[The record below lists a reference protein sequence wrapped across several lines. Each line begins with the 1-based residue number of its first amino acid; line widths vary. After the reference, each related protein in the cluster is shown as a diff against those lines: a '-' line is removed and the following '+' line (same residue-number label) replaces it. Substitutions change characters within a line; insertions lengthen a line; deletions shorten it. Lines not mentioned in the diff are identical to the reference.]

1 MALFGFFNFN
11 KEGPGIEKD
20 APKKREFVV
29 FFETYFR
36 NFWKFLP
43 ISIVYSLLAL
53 PQLTSGLANVGMTHV
68 ARNTARDKHSF
79 GFSDFFETIKKN
91 WKQALPAGII
101 NTFVYIVLFFDVYFF
116 HIQDTKFSLVGLGI
130 TFSFLFIFTIMN
142 YYMWTLIIT
151 FNFKLKTVYKNSLK
165 FVFINF
171 WKNILCFLCLTALVA
186 FFVLSGYVLLG
197 ILDKFFVFILV
208 ALLILLILCYPGFK
222 FLLIQYCVFPAIRKH
237 IIDPYYEAHPDADIE
252 KRRQLGVYDEE
263 EKTEEQEDL
272 ND

>member
-1 MALFGFFNFN
+1 MALFGFLNFN

-20 APKKREFVV
+20 APKKRTFVV
-29 FFETYFR
+29 FFETYIR

-43 ISIVYSLLAL
+43 ISIVYSILAL

-116 HIQDTKFSLVGLGI
+116 FIQDTKLSIIALAL
-130 TFSFLFIFTIMN
+130 TFAFLFIFTIMN
-142 YYMWTLIIT
+142 YYIWTLIIT
-151 FNFKLKTVYKNSLK
+151 FGFNLKTVYKNSFK
-165 FVFINF
+165 FVFLNI
-171 WKNILCFLCLTALVA
+171 KNNLICFVCSSLIAVILA
-186 FFVLSGYVLLG
+186 VLGYVLLG
-197 ILDKFFVFILV
+197 VLDKFFMTILLTILV
-208 ALLILLILCYPGFK
+208 VLALCYPAFK
-222 FLLIQYCVFPAIRKH
+222 FLLVQYCVFPAIRKH

-252 KRRQLGVYDEE
+252 KRRQLGVYDEDE
-263 EKTEEQEDL
+263 EDSEEEEL

>member
-1 MALFGFFNFN
+1 MALFGFLNFN
-11 KEGPGIEKD
+11 KEGPGIEKN
-20 APKKREFVV
+20 APKKRTFVV

-91 WKQALPAGII
+91 WKQSLAAGII
-101 NTFVYIVLFFDVYFF
+101 NTFVYIVLLFDVYFF
-116 HIQDTKFSLVGLGI
+116 YIQDTKFSVIALGL
-130 TFSFLFIFTIMN
+130 TFAFLFVFTIMN
-142 YYMWTLIIT
+142 YYIWTLIIT
-151 FNFKLKTVYKNSLK
+151 FSFNLKTVYKNSFK

-171 WKNILCFLCLTALVA
+171 KNNLICFICSSIIVVILMALGYIFLT
-186 FFVLSGYVLLG
+186 
-197 ILDKFFVFILV
+197 ILDKFFVAILLTILV
-208 ALLILLILCYPGFK
+208 ILALCYPAFK

-237 IIDPYYEAHPDADIE
+237 IIDPYYEEHPDADIE
-252 KRRQLGVYDEE
+252 KRRQLGVYDEDE
-263 EKTEEQEDL
+263 EEEEDL
-272 ND
+272 DD